1 MKAKLN
7 GLFSFGEWNRPREWT
22 RFCGRYERQYENGVV
37 QIQMNEYA
45 KRLTDPPMRTT
56 GNREAALMPNEKK
69 WIGTICGQL
78 NWMARQCRA
87 DLTFGVSRVQQLAG
101 VNDPAALVELK
112 ILVDRAREDA
122 IVTFRK
128 LRCPIEKAV
137 IIGASDAS
145 FASMPRGRSQGGYV
159 VMIANPEVMDGEAP
173 VNVVS
178 YHSGLIKRVVRSSL
192 AAEIS
197 QAATTLEETD
207 FVRAVLAEAIYKDF
221 ALQNWLYILRGSME
235 AGVGAGLANRL

>member
-1 MKAKLN
+1 MPGMFSFFDETQEVYAMLAVHVDDVRLIVRPEDEEKLKAKLN

-56 GNREAALMPNEKK
+56 GNREAALLPNEKK

-87 DLTFGVSRVQQLAG
+87 DLTFRVSRVQQLAG

-128 LRCPIEKAV
+128 LRCPVEKAV

-145 FASMPRGRSQGGYV
+145 FASMPRGRSQGGY
-159 VMIANPEVMDGEAP
+159 
-173 VNVVS
+173 
-178 YHSGLIKRVVRSSL
+178 
-192 AAEIS
+192 
-197 QAATTLEETD
+197 T
-207 FVRAVLAEAIYKDF
+207 
-221 ALQNWLYILRGSME
+221 W
-235 AGVGAGLANRL
+235 